1 MIHYAHDC
9 NFQNI
14 AHLIHL
20 IFVAIFEEGKNV
32 SSVETLVQ
40 LAKEAGLEGVED
52 VLSSDQYIKD
62 VLEDDDFAKNNL
74 EIPYYFSLIIHIVV
88 YHILLLTI
96 NFSWKEQT
104 LLLLL
109 LMSFISLNK

>member
-14 AHLIHL
+14 AHLIQL
-20 IFVAIFEEGKNV
+20 IFEAIFEEGKNV

-52 VLSSDQYIKD
+52 VLSSNQYIKE

-74 EIPYYFSLIIHIVV
+74 EIPYCFSFVIHIVV
-88 YHILLLTI
+88 YHTLLLTI
-96 NFSWKEQT
+96 NFS
-104 LLLLL
+104 
-109 LMSFISLNK
+109 